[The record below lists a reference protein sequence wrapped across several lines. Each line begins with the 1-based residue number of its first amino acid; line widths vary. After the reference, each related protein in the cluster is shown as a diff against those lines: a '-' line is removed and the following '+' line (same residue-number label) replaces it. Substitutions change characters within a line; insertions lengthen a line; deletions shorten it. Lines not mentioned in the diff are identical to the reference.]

1 VRIPL
6 ETVRNRQGAI
16 HAISSGWTEL
26 GRKAAAYERV
36 LEHVRAGR
44 LVVDREV
51 VPLDDVGSAWARQE
65 ASPGRKLVVGLGQ
78 TA

>member
-26 GRKAAAYERV
+26 GRKAAAYGRV

-44 LVVDREV
+44 LHVDREA
-51 VPLDDVGSAWARQE
+51 VPLDEIAAAWRRQE
-65 ASPGRKLVVGLGQ
+65 ESPGRKLVVSIGGGD
-78 TA
+78 